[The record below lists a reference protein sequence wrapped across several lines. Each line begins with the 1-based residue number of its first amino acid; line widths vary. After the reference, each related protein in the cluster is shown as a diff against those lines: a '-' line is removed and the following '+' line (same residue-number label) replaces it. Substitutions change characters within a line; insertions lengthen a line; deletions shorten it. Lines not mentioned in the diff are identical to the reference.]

1 MWDFN
6 IVDGVLKKC
15 QGSGTEIIV
24 PEDAKSIAAFAFSDC
39 KDAEKILIPEGVTEI
54 GSYAFADCKNLRTLV
69 IPKSVQKIGMVS
81 FRSCW
86 NLSEIHMPGVV
97 ELGDDA
103 FYDCRNLEIIYAPCL
118 EFENSN
124 IQKKKEMALKAF
136 IYHRK
141 DYLDDTVIA
150 GYRKYLFN
158 RKKYVLPTVFTDD
171 LADVLRDYDYGK
183 KITKNNID
191 REFLNQA
198 MDANATNCIAFLL
211 DWKAKNVQGDTEKK
225 KQNVKIPD
233 SFGTVAMKKIWTY
246 EKKEDGTVILI
257 NYKSM
262 DTAVNIPYRI
272 GNDVVSTIGEY
283 AISPER
289 SRRPSKQAEILNKI
303 SSVTIPSN
311 IKSIGD
317 NAFSMCWG
325 LNEVFISEGVKS
337 IGDNAFYFC
346 DSLRKITIPASVEYI
361 GRDAFKYCHKLTIF
375 AEEGS
380 HAEVYAKDNGIPF
393 CQSQL

>member
-103 FYDCRNLEIIYAPCL
+103 FYDCRNLEIIHAPCL

-124 IQKKKEMALKAF
+124 IQKKKELALKAF
-136 IYHRK
+136 IYQRR

-158 RKKYVLPTVFTDD
+158 R
-171 LADVLRDYDYGK
+171 
-183 KITKNNID
+183 
-191 REFLNQA
+191 
-198 MDANATNCIAFLL
+198 
-211 DWKAKNVQGDTEKK
+211 
-225 KQNVKIPD
+225 
-233 SFGTVAMKKIWTY
+233 
-246 EKKEDGTVILI
+246 
-257 NYKSM
+257 
-262 DTAVNIPYRI
+262 
-272 GNDVVSTIGEY
+272 
-283 AISPER
+283 
-289 SRRPSKQAEILNKI
+289 
-303 SSVTIPSN
+303 
-311 IKSIGD
+311 
-317 NAFSMCWG
+317 
-325 LNEVFISEGVKS
+325 
-337 IGDNAFYFC
+337 
-346 DSLRKITIPASVEYI
+346 
-361 GRDAFKYCHKLTIF
+361 
-375 AEEGS
+375 
-380 HAEVYAKDNGIPF
+380 
-393 CQSQL
+393 